1 MALIIFTAFIFLK
14 CIIHVHVRCYSCRHS
29 TLLFLQCVFGVDN
42 FIIKALDVTSN
53 RNMIFP
59 KQHNYHPDFLSE
71 LMYFTLSLE

>member
-1 MALIIFTAFIFLK
+1 MYMLQEVIREDIL
-14 CIIHVHVRCYSCRHS
+14 RYSS
-29 TLLFLQCVFGVDN
+29 LQCVFGVDN
-42 FIIKALDVTSN
+42 LIIIALDVTSN